1 MIIEE
6 QIEKAAFEET
16 FGMYGES
23 ESLEK
28 GFICDAKQAI
38 NEFLNNLWHS
48 NDEEP
53 RKGTL
58 CLIQMKLING
68 HSLPEYTTTTYIGE
82 RKWTNLYIADDTDM
96 KIIRWL
102 YIDDLLPKEGSESI
116 QTIHLIKNIQDYN
129 MNR

>member
-1 MIIEE
+1 MITEE

-28 GFICDAKQAI
+28 GFICGAKWTI
-38 NEFLNNLWHS
+38 NEFLNNLWHPVWKVPEDDRYILCEEKYS
-48 NDEEP
+48 GVKSIIFYNATKYNTCYDEP
-53 RKGTL
+53 WDSKVS
-58 CLIQMKLING
+58 
-68 HSLPEYTTTTYIGE
+68 SLNIT
-82 RKWTNLYIADDTDM
+82 
-96 KIIRWL
+96 RWL
-102 YIDDLLPKEGSESI
+102 YIDDLLPNKGNKSI